1 MLQKTI
7 KFEDYNGNSVSQDFW
22 FHMNKAD
29 IAEFKYR
36 KDGSDMVD
44 VISRIMTTEN
54 IRGVLDILK
63 EIARAAVGRKS
74 EDGTRFIK
82 DDEARSELFDTDAY
96 SELMYELLSNENN
109 AAKFIQGILPKD
121 MAKQVEQTKE
131 EYDVHNMTK
140 EQIAAKMRELQEQQ
154 RALGSEAN

>member
-7 KFEDYNGNSVSQDFW
+7 KYEDYNGNQVSKDFW

-44 VISRIMTTEN
+44 VISRIMANEN
-54 IRGVLDILK
+54 IRGILDILK
-63 EIARAAVGRKS
+63 EIARASVGRKS
-74 EDGTRFIK
+74 EDGSRFIK

-96 SELMYELLSNENN
+96 SELMYELLSDERN
-109 AAKFIQGILPKD
+109 AADFIQGVLPKD
-121 MAKQVEQTKE
+121 VAKQVEQTKE
-131 EYDVHNMTK
+131 DYDVKNMTK
-140 EQIAAKMRELQEQQ
+140 EQIATKMRELQEQQ
-154 RALGSEAN
+154 RALGNDE

>member
-7 KFEDYNGNSVSQDFW
+7 KFEDYNGDQVTKDFW

-44 VISRIMTTEN
+44 VISRIMTNEN

-63 EIARAAVGRKS
+63 EIARSAVGRKS
-74 EDGTRFIK
+74 EDGSRFIK

-96 SELMYELLSNENN
+96 SELMYELLSNPDY
-109 AAKFIQGILPKD
+109 AAEFIQGILPKD
-121 MAKQVEQTKE
+121 VAKQVEQTKNE
-131 EYDVHNMTK
+131 NDIHNMSK
-140 EQIAAKMRELQEQQ
+140 EEIAAKMRELQEQQ
-154 RALGSEAN
+154 RALGTD

>member
-7 KFEDYNGNSVSQDFW
+7 KFEDYNGNEVKQDFW

-44 VISRIMTTEN
+44 VISRIMTNEN

-74 EDGTRFIK
+74 EDGSRFIK
-82 DDEARSELFDTDAY
+82 DDEARSALFDTDAY
-96 SELMYELLSNENN
+96 SELMYELLSNPDY
-109 AAKFIQGILPKD
+109 AADFIQGILPKD

-140 EQIAAKMRELQEQQ
+140 EQIAAKMRELHEQQ
-154 RALGSEAN
+154 RALESEDN

>member
-7 KFEDYNGNSVSQDFW
+7 KYEDYNGNQVSKDFW

-44 VISRIMTTEN
+44 VISRIMANEN
-54 IRGVLDILK
+54 IRGILDILK
-63 EIARAAVGRKS
+63 EIARASVGRKS
-74 EDGTRFIK
+74 EDGSRFIK

-96 SELMYELLSNENN
+96 SELMYELLSDERN
-109 AAKFIQGILPKD
+109 AADFIQGILPKD
-121 MAKQVEQTKE
+121 VAKQVEQTKDCLL
-131 EYDVHNMTK
+131 YTSD
-140 EQIAAKMRELQEQQ
+140 AADE
-154 RALGSEAN
+154 